1 MSSDFQQD
9 KQFNPYQSNPE
20 TFDPQPPFNKAKVQ
34 APAIALIVCGGLSF
48 IASIYGAVNALVS
61 QVPPIPPD
69 APELVAQILKGTVGP
84 MAAAIQT
91 VFILVGLFILFGG
104 IQMLRLKTW
113 AVALAATIVSMLN
126 FGSCCCLIGMPIG
139 IWALVILL
147 MGDVKRAFELSSR
160 GLSSMFKY

>member
-1 MSSDFQQD
+1 MNSDFQQD
-9 KQFNPYQSNPE
+9 NQFNPYQISPA

-34 APAIALIVCGGLSF
+34 APAIALIVCGGLSL
-48 IASIYGAVNALVS
+48 IASIFGVINALVS

-69 APELVAQILKGTVGP
+69 TPELAAQMMKGTVGP
-84 MAAAIQT
+84 VAAAIQT
-91 VFILVGLFILFGG
+91 VFIFVGLFILFGG
-104 IQMLRLKTW
+104 IQMLRIKTW
-113 AVALAATIVSMLN
+113 AVALAASIVSMLN

-160 GLSSMFKY
+160 G